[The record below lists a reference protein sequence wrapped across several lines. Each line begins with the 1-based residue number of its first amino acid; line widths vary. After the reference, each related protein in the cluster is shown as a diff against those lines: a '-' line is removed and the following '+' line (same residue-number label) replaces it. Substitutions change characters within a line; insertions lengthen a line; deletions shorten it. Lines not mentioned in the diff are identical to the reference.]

1 MNQEFEKYDR
11 KMEHYYDTEGL
22 LTQYPSKRPMRIM
35 ALAKIAEKVETETI
49 YTEKQINDIIKTSIS
64 FSDIELIRRE
74 MFQYKMLNR
83 LRDGSQY
90 WVEQDW
96 KENYHEYFRED

>member
-11 KMEHYYDTEGL
+11 KMEHYYDSEGL

-35 ALAKIAEKVETETI
+35 ALAKIAEKVEREVI

-90 WVEQDW
+90 WVVQDW